1 MIAGRTCATA
11 LLAAPAW
18 LLRSGS
24 TSAQLTEIP
33 PVAQSE
39 AEQIAD
45 RRPLPDPRNGHV
57 TCRGYPRADLRNSA
71 AGLAA
76 VIRRMASSSKP
87 AD

>member
-24 TSAQLTEIP
+24 TSAQRTEIP

-39 AEQIAD
+39 AEQIATD
-45 RRPLPDPRNGHV
+45 AS
-57 TCRGYPRADLRNSA
+57 RAH
-71 AGLAA
+71 GT
-76 VIRRMASSSKP
+76 IT
-87 AD
+87 